1 MQAHTLSRWLG
12 SILLAIV
19 AAPSFA
25 VDGHEPPI
33 NPYLADGPWSM
44 SHRTPYAQ
52 GSSPLPGP
60 TNTTPLTSRDYVTT
74 GPTNITLAAS
84 PVYPRPKQGWFME
97 RFFGSLLDQQWGKPR
112 VHWGSTFGAVYKLR
126 DNKIVDRLEKPSGI
140 SLDNLGTATSGA
152 YTVVDRT
159 NTFFTVDGVT
169 VLAYRDKNPKDINSG
184 IQLRSAFT
192 LPASSLRGD
201 AKTDPIVGMSLLWDG
216 RIAVATK
223 LGTVAVLNR
232 NFSDFWSIKL
242 GNQQDPAGEEV
253 SNSIA
258 ADEKGGIYVVTEKAM
273 YRVQWTGF
281 ALTTAEHEG
290 GWRAEYEAGE
300 GQAAGRLGKGSGSTP
315 SLMGGPADKDR
326 FVVITDGQELAHLV
340 LFWRD
345 EIPNDW
351 EQIPGTK
358 SRRIAAQVPITFGD
372 AQRQQTVSE
381 QSVLVRGYGA
391 VVVSNDYRNT
401 LDLNAEST
409 PLISDFLN
417 NNPALLTLQNGLVVT
432 LSQLPSVQPWG
443 VHKFQWVPG
452 AGVRGQGEL
461 RTAWVNRDVS
471 CPNGIPTMSA
481 SSNMFYCIGAMFG
494 AWTLEGLDWGTG
506 QRKFSKFIG
515 FSPIYNSFYAGTQI
529 DENGRIISGT
539 TLGVMQL
546 DSY

>member
-1 MQAHTLSRWLG
+1 MQAQIITRW
-12 SILLAIV
+12 IAPVLLAIL

-25 VDGHEPPI
+25 VDGHEPPA
-33 NPYLADGPWSM
+33 NPYLADSPWPM

-60 TNTTPLTSRDYVTT
+60 ITSEPLTGRDYVTT
-74 GPTNITLAAS
+74 GITNITLAAS
-84 PVYPRPKQGWFME
+84 PAYPRPRQGRLIE
-97 RFFGSLLDQQWGKPR
+97 RLFGDYLDRQWGKPR

-126 DNKIVDRLEKPSGI
+126 DNQIVHRLEKPSGVNI
-140 SLDNLGTATSGA
+140 GNFANATSGA
-152 YTVVDRT
+152 YTLVDRD
-159 NTFFTVDGVT
+159 NTFFTVDGIT
-169 VLAYRDKNPKDINSG
+169 VLAYRDQYPGDINSQ
-184 IQLRSAFT
+184 IYLRSSFE

-201 AKTDPIVGMSLLWDG
+201 ASSDPIVGMSLLWDG
-216 RIAVATK
+216 RIALATK
-223 LGTVAVLNR
+223 LGTVIVLNR
-232 NFSDFWSIKL
+232 DFSQHWSIKL
-242 GNQQDPAGEEV
+242 GDKQDPAGEEV

-258 ADEKGGIYVVTEKAM
+258 ADEKNGIYVVTEKAM

-281 ALTTAEHEG
+281 ALSLAEHEG

-300 GQAAGRLGKGSGSTP
+300 GQAPGRLGKGSGATP

-326 FVVITDGQELAHLV
+326 FVVITDGQDLAHLV

-345 EIPNDW
+345 EIPNHW

-372 AQRQQTVSE
+372 SQRQQTVSE

-401 LDLNAEST
+401 LQASPEST
-409 PLISDFLN
+409 PLIYNFLN
-417 NNPALLTLQNGLVVT
+417 SNPALISLQNGVVIT
-432 LSQLPSVQPWG
+432 LSQLPMVQPWG
-443 VHKFQWVPG
+443 VHKFEWVPG

-494 AWTLEGLDWGTG
+494 AWTLEGLDWGSG
-506 QRKFSKFIG
+506 DRKFSKFIG
-515 FSPIYNSFYAGTQI
+515 FSPIYNSFYASTQI
-529 DENGRIISGT
+529 DSNGRIISGT

-546 DSY
+546 DSN

>member
-1 MQAHTLSRWLG
+1 MQARIIRLG
-12 SILLAIV
+12 AGALCLAL
-19 AAPSFA
+19 ATAPSFA
-25 VDGHEPPI
+25 TDGHEPPV
-33 NPYLADGPWSM
+33 NPYLADSPWPM

-60 TNTTPLTSRDYVTT
+60 TNSTPLTQRDYVTT
-74 GPTNITLAAS
+74 GLTNITLAAS
-84 PVYPRPKQGWFME
+84 PAYPRPRQGRLVE
-97 RFFGSLLDQQWGKPR
+97 RLFGRMLDQQWGKPR

-126 DNKIVDRLEKPSGI
+126 DNRIVDRLEKPSGI
-140 SLDNLGTATSGA
+140 GLGTLGNATSGA
-152 YTVVDRT
+152 YTLVDRD
-159 NTFFTVDGVT
+159 NTFYTVDGVT
-169 VLAYRDKNPKDINSG
+169 VLAYRDKNPNDIESG
-184 IQLRSAFT
+184 IQLRSAFEI
-192 LPASSLRGD
+192 PASSLRGD
-201 AKTDPIVGMSLLWDG
+201 ASSDPIVGMNLLWDG
-216 RIAVATK
+216 RLALATK
-223 LGTVAVLNR
+223 RGTVVVVNR
-232 NFSDFWSIKL
+232 DFSQFWSIKL
-242 GNQQDPAGEEV
+242 GNAQDPAGEEV

-258 ADEKGGIYVVTEKAM
+258 ADEQGGIYVVTEKAM
-273 YRVQWTGF
+273 YRVQWTGYS
-281 ALTTAEHEG
+281 LSVAEHEG

-315 SLMGGPADKDR
+315 SLMGGPGDEDR
-326 FVVITDGQELAHLV
+326 FVVITDGQELANLV

-345 EIPNDW
+345 DIPHDW

-372 AQRQQTVSE
+372 PERRQTVSE

-401 LDLNAEST
+401 LQVSPEST
-409 PLISDFLN
+409 PLIYEFISG
-417 NNPALLTLQNGLVVT
+417 NPTITSLQNGLVVT

-461 RTAWVNRDVS
+461 QTAWVNRDVS

-481 SSNMFYCIGAMFG
+481 SSNMFYCIGALFG
-494 AWTLEGLDWGTG
+494 AWTLEGLDWTYGH
-506 QRKFSKFIG
+506 RKFSKFIG

>member
-1 MQAHTLSRWLG
+1 MQAYSFSRWLALI
-12 SILLAIV
+12 SLAIM
-19 AAPSFA
+19 ATPSFA

-60 TNTTPLTSRDYVTT
+60 TNNTPLTGRDYVTT
-74 GPTNITLAAS
+74 GLTNITLAAS
-84 PVYPRPKQGWFME
+84 PVYPRPKQGRFIE
-97 RFFGSLLDQQWGKPR
+97 RLFGRYLDQQWGKPR
-112 VHWGSTFGAVYKLR
+112 AHWGSTFGAVYKLR
-126 DNKIVDRLEKPSGI
+126 DNKIVDRLAKPSGI
-140 SLDNLGTATSGA
+140 GLGNLGTATSGA
-152 YTVVDRT
+152 YTVVDRD

-184 IQLRSAFT
+184 IQLRSAFE

-201 AKTDPIVGMSLLWDG
+201 ASSDPIVGMTLLWDG
-216 RIAVATK
+216 RLAVATK
-223 LGTVAVLNR
+223 LGTVVVLNR
-232 NFSDFWSIKL
+232 NFSQFWSIKL
-242 GNQQDPAGEEV
+242 GDQQDPKGEEV

-326 FVVITDGQELAHLV
+326 FVVITDGQELANLV

-358 SRRIAAQVPITFGD
+358 SRRIAAQVPITFAD
-372 AQRQQTVSE
+372 PARQQTVSE

-401 LDLNAEST
+401 LNLNPEST
-409 PLISDFLN
+409 PLIADFLSGI
-417 NNPALLTLQNGLVVT
+417 PAVTTLQNGLVVT

-443 VHKFQWVPG
+443 VEKFQWVPG

-506 QRKFSKFIG
+506 KRKFSKFIG
-515 FSPIYNSFYAGTQI
+515 FSPLYNSFYAGTQI
-529 DENGRIISGT
+529 DDNGRIISGT

>member
-1 MQAHTLSRWLG
+1 MQAPTITRW
-12 SILLAIV
+12 IAPFLLAV
-19 AAPSFA
+19 LAAPSFA
-25 VDGHEPPI
+25 VDGHEPPV
-33 NPYLADGPWSM
+33 NPYLADSPWPM

-60 TNTTPLTSRDYVTT
+60 ITSEPLTSRDYVTT
-74 GPTNITLAAS
+74 GITNITLAAS
-84 PVYPRPKQGWFME
+84 PAYPRPRQGRLIE
-97 RFFGSLLDQQWGKPR
+97 RLFGDYLDRQWGKPR

-126 DNKIVDRLEKPSGI
+126 DNQIVHRLEKPSGV
-140 SLDNLGTATSGA
+140 NVGNFANATSGA
-152 YTVVDRT
+152 YTLVDRN

-169 VLAYRDKNPKDINSG
+169 VLAYRDKNPGDINSS
-184 IQLRSAFT
+184 IELRSAFE

-201 AKTDPIVGMSLLWDG
+201 ASSDPIVGMNLLWDG

-223 LGTVAVLNR
+223 LGTVTVVNR
-232 NFSDFWSIKL
+232 DFSQSWSIKL
-242 GNQQDPAGEEV
+242 GNPQDPAGEEV

-258 ADEKGGIYVVTEKAM
+258 ADEKNGIYVVTEKAM

-281 ALTTAEHEG
+281 ALSLAEHEG

-300 GQAAGRLGKGSGSTP
+300 GQAPGRLGKGSGSTP

-326 FVVITDGQELAHLV
+326 FVVITDGQDLAHLV

-358 SRRIAAQVPITFGD
+358 SRRIAAQVPINFRD
-372 AQRQQTVSE
+372 SDRKKTVSE

-401 LDLNAEST
+401 LEVDPEST
-409 PLISDFLN
+409 PLIYNFLN
-417 NNPALLTLQNGLVVT
+417 SNPALLSLQNGVVIT
-432 LSQLPSVQPWG
+432 LSQLPMVQPWG
-443 VHKFQWVPG
+443 VHKFEWVPG
-452 AGVRGQGEL
+452 AGDRGQGEL
-461 RTAWVNRDVS
+461 VTDWVNMDVS

-515 FSPIYNSFYAGTQI
+515 FSPIFNSFYASTQI
-529 DENGRIISGT
+529 DSNGRIISGT

-546 DSY
+546 DSN

>member
-1 MQAHTLSRWLG
+1 MQVQTITRW
-12 SILLAIV
+12 IAPVLLAIL
-19 AAPSFA
+19 ATPSFA
-25 VDGHEPPI
+25 VDGHEPPT
-33 NPYLADGPWSM
+33 NPYLADSPWPM

-60 TNTTPLTSRDYVTT
+60 ISSEPLTGRDYVTT
-74 GPTNITLAAS
+74 GITNITLAAS

-97 RFFGSLLDQQWGKPR
+97 RFFASLLDQQWGKPR

-126 DNKIVDRLEKPSGI
+126 DNKIIDRLEKPSGV
-140 SLDNLGTATSGA
+140 SLSTLGNATSGA
-152 YTVVDRT
+152 YTVVDRD

-169 VLAYRDKNPKDINSG
+169 VLAYRDINPKDINSG
-184 IQLRSAFT
+184 ITLRSAFT

-201 AKTDPIVGMSLLWDG
+201 AKSDPIVGMSLLWDG
-216 RIAVATK
+216 RLAVATK

-232 NFSDFWSIKL
+232 NFSEFWSIKL
-242 GNQQDPAGEEV
+242 GDQQDPAGEEV

-281 ALTTAEHEG
+281 ALSTAEHEG

-351 EQIPGTK
+351 QQIPGTK
-358 SRRIAAQVPITFGD
+358 SRRIAAQVPITFGESD
-372 AQRQQTVSE
+372 RKKTVSE

-401 LDLNAEST
+401 LELSPENT
-409 PLISDFLN
+409 PLIYEFIS
-417 NNPALLTLQNGLVVT
+417 NNPTVTSLQNGLVVT

-461 RTAWVNRDVS
+461 QTAWVNRDVS

-494 AWTLEGLDWGTG
+494 AWTLEGLNWGTG

-529 DENGRIISGT
+529 DSNGRIISGT